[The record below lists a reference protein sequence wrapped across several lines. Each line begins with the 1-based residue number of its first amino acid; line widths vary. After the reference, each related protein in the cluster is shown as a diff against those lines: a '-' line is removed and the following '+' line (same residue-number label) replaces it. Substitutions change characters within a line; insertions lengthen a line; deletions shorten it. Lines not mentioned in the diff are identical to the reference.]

1 MRILRTGRL
10 AVKRDPGQNPRMPTT
25 LRIPGL
31 VLTEHEIDV
40 PLDHAKPDG
49 ERISVFVR
57 EVADPDGLD
66 RPFLLFLQGGPG
78 GEAPRPMRHPTAPG
92 WLDAVLPEFRVLM
105 LDQRGTGRS
114 APVGTLPGMSPQQQA
129 EHLALFRADSI
140 VRDCEVVREAL
151 GVERWS
157 LLGQS
162 FGGFCS
168 VTYLSLFPDSLREAL
183 ITGGLPP
190 LVRPIDD
197 VYERTYAR
205 MRERTGHFLARY
217 PADLERLRTLLRE
230 LDEGDV
236 RLPSGDRLT
245 SRRLR
250 QLGNML
256 GMSDGPDKLHY
267 LLERPVDSPGFL
279 HGVEGAVN
287 FGHSPIYSVLQEGCY
302 ADGTRTNWAAQ
313 RLLPDD
319 FVTGDL
325 LTAEHVF
332 PWMFEEYGW
341 LRPLR
346 ACAEILAGWDW
357 PKLYDP
363 DVLRQNEVPV
373 AAAVYLDDPYV
384 VQDLSLETAA
394 AIKGCRPWATNEYLH
409 NGLRVAGGRILG
421 RLLDL
426 TRGRA

>member
-1 MRILRTGRL
+1 
-10 AVKRDPGQNPRMPTT
+10 MPTT
-25 LRIPGL
+25 IRAQGL

-40 PLDHAKPDG
+40 PLDHSKRDG
-49 ERISVFVR
+49 DTISVFAR

-66 RPFLLFLQGGPG
+66 RPFLIFLQGGPG
-78 GEAPRPMRHPTAPG
+78 GEAPRPTRHPTSPP

-114 APVGTLPGMSPQQQA
+114 APVGTLPGLTPQQQA

-140 VRDCEVVREAL
+140 IRDCEIVREAL

-157 LLGQS
+157 VLGQS
-162 FGGFCS
+162 FGGFCA
-168 VTYLSLFPDSLREAL
+168 VTYLSLAPDSLREVL

-205 MRERTGHFLARY
+205 MRERNAHYHARY
-217 PADLERLRTLLRE
+217 PDDLERLRELLRL
-230 LDEGDV
+230 LDTQDV

-250 QLGNML
+250 QIGNAF
-256 GMSDGPDKLHY
+256 GMSDGADRVHY

-279 HGVEGAVN
+279 HGAEEAVD
-287 FGHSPIYSVLQEGCY
+287 FGRSPIYTVLQEACY
-302 ADGTRTNWAAQ
+302 ADGTRTRWAAQ
-313 RLLPDD
+313 RLIPEE
-319 FVTGDL
+319 FASGDL

-332 PWMFEEYGW
+332 QWMFEDYTG

-346 ACAEILAGWDW
+346 EAADLLAERDW
-357 PKLYDP
+357 PALYDP
-363 DVLRQNEVPV
+363 DVLRSNEVPA
-373 AAAVYLDDPYV
+373 AAAVYYEDPYV

-394 AIKGCRPWATNEYLH
+394 QIKGLRPWVTSEYLH
-409 NGLRVAGGRILG
+409 NGLRVAGKAILR

>member
-1 MRILRTGRL
+1 
-10 AVKRDPGQNPRMPTT
+10 
-25 LRIPGL
+25 
-31 VLTEHEIDV
+31 
-40 PLDHAKPDG
+40 
-49 ERISVFVR
+49 
-57 EVADPDGLD
+57 
-66 RPFLLFLQGGPG
+66 
-78 GEAPRPMRHPTAPG
+78 
-92 WLDAVLPEFRVLM
+92 
-105 LDQRGTGRS
+105 
-114 APVGTLPGMSPQQQA
+114 MSPQQQA

-140 VRDCEVVREAL
+140 VRDCEVIREAL

-332 PWMFEEYGW
+332 PWMFSEYGW

-409 NGLRVAGGRILG
+409 NGLRVAGGRILD